1 MVFVQQ
7 ILKAEDDDQY
17 RHAAH
22 DLLDA
27 IDIAGCMPLAQH
39 VKDKQSLVNC
49 LCRFIVLDRVS
60 VAFEQ

>member
-1 MVFVQQ
+1 VVAVQQ

-17 RHAAH
+17 RQVAH

-27 IDIAGCMPLAQH
+27 IDIASCMPLA
-39 VKDKQSLVNC
+39 QSLVNC
-49 LCRFIVLDRVS
+49 LCRFLVLDRVS